1 MLSFYT
7 QPLPGTVLGYRRRT
21 ATRAVRDFAR
31 AETQSKEQRC
41 TLTCMTDD
49 VRTPGDIPLSQR
61 LLDVSPD
68 ALLRRLREL
77 EASEA
82 KFRSLLETAPDA
94 IVIVNSDGNIT
105 IVNAQTEKLFGYS
118 RTELLGKPVEV
129 LIPERIRE
137 AHSAHRANFFAEPRV
152 RAMGSGLELSGL
164 RKDGSEFPIES
175 V

>member
-1 MLSFYT
+1 MH
-7 QPLPGTVLGYRRRT
+7 
-21 ATRAVRDFAR
+21 
-31 AETQSKEQRC
+31 
-41 TLTCMTDD
+41 
-49 VRTPGDIPLSQR
+49 PLSQH

-94 IVIVNSDGNIT
+94 IVIVNRDGNIT

-137 AHSAHRANFFAEPRV
+137 AHSGTPSQFLRGTARQGDGVRPGALRPAQGRV
-152 RAMGSGLELSGL
+152 GVS
-164 RKDGSEFPIES
+164 D
-175 V
+175 